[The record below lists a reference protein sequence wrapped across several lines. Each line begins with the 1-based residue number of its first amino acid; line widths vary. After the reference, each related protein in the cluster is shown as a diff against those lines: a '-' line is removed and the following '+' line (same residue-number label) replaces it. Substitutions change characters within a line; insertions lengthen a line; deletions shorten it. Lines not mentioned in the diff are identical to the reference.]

1 MAEEAL
7 ERQLRPRRRRQRSKQ
22 NVEEEVEPS
31 WRQKTI
37 TKLGYVLL
45 LIVVVAIVYSAARL
59 VTSLAS

>member
-31 WRQKTI
+31 WRQKTM